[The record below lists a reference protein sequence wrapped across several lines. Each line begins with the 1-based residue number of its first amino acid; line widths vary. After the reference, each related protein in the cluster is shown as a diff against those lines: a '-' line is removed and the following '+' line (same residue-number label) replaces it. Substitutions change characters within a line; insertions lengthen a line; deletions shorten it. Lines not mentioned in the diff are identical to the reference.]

1 MKELP
6 LQLSDELFL
15 SIDYLICRF
24 MKSKEAYKINQN
36 EVGTYFTIKKIKE
49 KGLPIQYQFHIRF
62 NGKDKWNNKE
72 DIIDFDFY
80 INEEQYHKITLLKD
94 KEEKA

>member
-6 LQLSDELFL
+6 EQLSPELFL
-15 SIDYLICRF
+15 NIDYLICRF
-24 MKSKEAYKINQN
+24 MKLKDAYKINQN
-36 EVGTYFTIKKIKE
+36 EKGTFFTIKKIKE
-49 KGLPIQYQFHIRF
+49 KGLPEQYQFHIRF

-80 INEEQYHKITLLKD
+80 LSIKEFNKIIGLGEVK
-94 KEEKA
+94 